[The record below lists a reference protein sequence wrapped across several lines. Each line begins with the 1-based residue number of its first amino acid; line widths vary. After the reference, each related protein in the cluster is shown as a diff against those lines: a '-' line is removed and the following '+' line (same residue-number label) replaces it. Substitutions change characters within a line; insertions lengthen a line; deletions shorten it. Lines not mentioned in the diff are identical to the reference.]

1 MPEIAN
7 TNLSVSN
14 ALVVS
19 QAAENRNTERTRA
32 DNAERQQRTEQVE
45 QAQRDASPEALEEA
59 FNSLQ
64 TEREGQVRNAL
75 ESESANGQRAGANAY
90 QQTERFLQR
99 DQLTRLVGFDDFA

>member
-32 DNAERQQRTEQVE
+32 NNAERQQRTEQVE
-45 QAQRDASPEALEEA
+45 QAQRDASPAALEEA

-64 TEREGQVRNAL
+64 AEREGQVRNAL
-75 ESESANGQRAGANAY
+75 ESEAANSQRSGANAY
-90 QQTERFLQR
+90 QQTENFLQR